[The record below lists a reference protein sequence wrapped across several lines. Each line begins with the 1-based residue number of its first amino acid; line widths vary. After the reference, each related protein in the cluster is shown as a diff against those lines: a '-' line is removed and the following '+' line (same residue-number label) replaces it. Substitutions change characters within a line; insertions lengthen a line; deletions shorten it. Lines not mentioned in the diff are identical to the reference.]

1 MADTSNE
8 KIGEM
13 IQESIDLME
22 RGLYEKAFARVA
34 FVCQETIKKDLE
46 KDELILSDYKNFIDE
61 HWHLISFM
69 CFPRSKSPYLD
80 LQFVI
85 KEISLNPRRNYTVKE
100 IAVYLLTY
108 TLKHKKNPSD
118 ISFFSGSNFEVN
130 NNRLF
135 IPGTYVSGL
144 LGLMV
149 VHPVN
154 KDESIPDKYWIN
166 ISDFKMFVS
175 ELWGRIDIAERVRKF
190 YLSR

>member
-1 MADTSNE
+1 MA
-8 KIGEM
+8 KISET

-22 RGLYEKAFARVA
+22 RGLYEKAFTKAA
-34 FVCQETIKKDLE
+34 LVCRETIKKDLE
-46 KDELILSDYKNFIDE
+46 KDELTLSDYKNFVDE
-61 HWHLISFM
+61 HWGLISFM
-69 CFPRSKSPYLD
+69 CFPHSKSPYLD

-85 KEISLNPRRNYTVKE
+85 KEISMNPRRNYTLKE
-100 IAVYLLTY
+100 IVVYLLTY
-108 TLKHKKNPSD
+108 ALKYKKLPPD
-118 ISFFSGSNFEVN
+118 MTFFAGNNFEKN

-135 IPGTYVSGL
+135 IPGTFVSGL

-154 KDESIPDKYWIN
+154 KNEEIPDKYWIN

-190 YLSR
+190 YLTR